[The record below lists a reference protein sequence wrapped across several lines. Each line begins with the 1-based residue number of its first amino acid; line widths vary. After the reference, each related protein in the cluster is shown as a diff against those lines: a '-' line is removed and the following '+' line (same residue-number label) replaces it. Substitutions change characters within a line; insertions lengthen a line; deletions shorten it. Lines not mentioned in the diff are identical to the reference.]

1 MLNYLWLGMIVVA
14 VVLAGIQG
22 NLDRLTTEALQAA
35 QDSVLK
41 IAFPLL
47 GLTVFWLGIMRLAER
62 SGLIQRLAR
71 ALRPL
76 MRRLFPEVPED
87 HPAMGSMV
95 LNFAANMLG
104 LNNAATPLGLR
115 AMEDLQKLNPHPG
128 TATNAMCM
136 FLALNTSSLQLIP
149 TTAISLLA
157 TAGSKQ
163 PTAIVGTALL
173 ATAISTLVGFGA
185 ARWLQ
190 NLRWFRMD
198 SEGTEPEGS
207 IKGVG
212 KASLPTAERE
222 RKETR
227 VGFDSGS
234 TVEETER
241 STSWWERLLVWGYV
255 MLFAGIAL
263 RLWIRGVQTHG
274 VSVQTVIEPFSQVA
288 VPFLIGWIVLWAG
301 VRRVR
306 VYEEFVEGAKEGV
319 ELILRLIPY
328 LVAMLV
334 AIRMFRVAGGIEWV
348 GKVLGPVLHAV
359 GFPTELL
366 PMALTRPLS
375 GSATIGLLGDLVQ
388 RIGGDHLLSRMGAT
402 LLGSTETT
410 FYVVAVYFGSVG
422 VRNVRH
428 AVAAGL
434 LADLAGI
441 LASVWICRW
450 VWG

>member
-47 GLTVFWLGIMRLAER
+47 GLTVFWLGLMRLAER
-62 SGLIQRLAR
+62 AGLIQALAR
-71 ALRPL
+71 RLRPL
-76 MRRLFPEVPED
+76 LRWIFPEVPED

-95 LNFAANMLG
+95 LNMAANMLG

-115 AMEDLQKLNPHPG
+115 AMEDLQKLNPHPD

-157 TAGSKQ
+157 AAGSKQ
-163 PTAIVGTALL
+163 PTAVVGTALM
-173 ATAISTLVGFGA
+173 ATTISTLVGFA
-185 ARWLQ
+185 AAKWLQ
-190 NLRWFRMD
+190 NLRWFRVDPED
-198 SEGTEPEGS
+198 SVKRNDREAPS
-207 IKGVG
+207 P
-212 KASLPTAERE
+212 ASEEEQVDSAIALDSTASAASASWLG
-222 RKETR
+222 R
-227 VGFDSGS
+227 V
-234 TVEETER
+234 V
-241 STSWWERLLVWGYV
+241 VWGYV
-255 MLFAGIAL
+255 VLFAGIAL
-263 RLWIRGVQTHG
+263 RLWFQAIQAHG
-274 VSVQTVIEPFSQVA
+274 WSVQTVMEPVSRLA

-301 VRRVR
+301 VCRVR
-306 VYEEFVEGAKEGV
+306 VYEEFVGGAKEGV

-334 AIRMFRVAGGIEWV
+334 AIRMFRVAGGIEWM
-348 GKVLGPVLHAV
+348 GKMLGPVLHFV
-359 GFPTELL
+359 GFPVELL

-388 RIGGDHLLSRMGAT
+388 RFGGDHLISRMGAT

-410 FYVVAVYFGSVG
+410 FYVVAVYFGAVG